1 MGDGGSRG
9 TAAAET
15 DTAETFEM
23 HNPLIGNRAD
33 CDREKGNERS
43 ISLRG
48 RGGGVQFAWCPA
60 TKGPEP
66 SREAWKD
73 GTGVGLPDK
82 TEIKNLKIKEFWS
95 TAASL
100 EGKQGIT

>member
-48 RGGGVQFAWCPA
+48 RGGWCNLLGAQLPKAQNPA
-60 TKGPEP
+60 
-66 SREAWKD
+66 
-73 GTGVGLPDK
+73 
-82 TEIKNLKIKEFWS
+82 
-95 TAASL
+95 
-100 EGKQGIT
+100 GKPGRMEQEWGCLIR